1 MDKLFIIL
9 LMLFLHIADDYY
21 LQGILASMKQR
32 SWWKEN
38 APDMKYK
45 NDYIV
50 ALVMHGFSWT
60 FMVMLP
66 VAAYMDFSL
75 CVDFYIWFFTNW
87 VIHSTIDHMK
97 ANVRSINLVQD
108 QTAHIAQIVVTAVHF
123 LYS

>member
-1 MDKLFIIL
+1 MDKLYIIL
-9 LMLFLHIADDYY
+9 LMLFLHIVDDYY

-32 SWWKEN
+32 AWWKEN
-38 APDMKYK
+38 APDKLYK

-66 VAAYMDFSL
+66 IAAYMGFSISAS
-75 CVDFYIWFFTNW
+75 FYIWFLANW
-87 VIHSTIDHMK
+87 LIHSTIDHMK

-108 QTAHIAQIVVTAVHF
+108 QTAHIVQIIGTAVFF
-123 LYS
+123 LCD